1 MKINSIYIPCIVT
14 SIIFLL
20 LIGCGVTE
28 SESSSLTLSSL
39 VSYQSN
45 DCSGTGSE
53 EACTD
58 VDGNVA
64 VSLTTQI
71 SCVAEGLSWIDYYQE
86 WLNSIN
92 NTNSFSTIMDPN
104 NNTCT
109 IMYDAI
115 ELSGVWTGD
124 SNSCQIPKFTTT
136 IEDCDESGDEP
147 CPEDCAEFIFTE

>member
-1 MKINSIYIPCIVT
+1 MKINSIHITCLVT

-20 LIGCGVTE
+20 LIGCDVTE

-58 VDGNVA
+58 VDGNVLD
-64 VSLTTQI
+64 SLTSQI
-71 SCVAEGLSWIDYYQE
+71 SCGAEGSNWINYYQE
-86 WLNSIN
+86 WLNNIDD
-92 NTNSFSTIMDPN
+92 TNSFSTIMDPN

-109 IMYDAI
+109 ITYDAI

-124 SNSCQIPKFTTT
+124 SNACQIPNSTITSGNCVEFKFT
-136 IEDCDESGDEP
+136 E
-147 CPEDCAEFIFTE
+147 